1 MTMVGRTTTVVA
13 RTTTTIYG
21 ARRHRPRRVSRRMK
35 TDELVGDLFPR
46 RVIEQARDIA
56 RGSFPAGG
64 SPQRDVAALRSLIER
79 FDSEEKCR
87 SYLERLRWPDDVR
100 CPRCDEDGSISRIEK
115 RGQFNCGSCGYQFSV
130 RVGTVLQNSHLP
142 LWKWFL
148 TTYIMSEA
156 EHRVS
161 ANRLKEF
168 LGVPYKTAWYLCHRI
183 RVAMKDEASRS
194 VSSVADRRTAA
205 GGSRVSE
212 KHLPKYLD
220 EIAFRSSNR
229 GNRNRFRDVLLRLID
244 ADSIPYAELI
254 ASA

>member
-1 MTMVGRTTTVVA
+1 
-13 RTTTTIYG
+13 
-21 ARRHRPRRVSRRMK
+21 
-35 TDELVGDLFPR
+35 
-46 RVIEQARDIA
+46 
-56 RGSFPAGG
+56 
-64 SPQRDVAALRSLIER
+64 
-79 FDSEEKCR
+79 
-87 SYLERLRWPDDVR
+87 
-100 CPRCDEDGSISRIEK
+100 
-115 RGQFNCGSCGYQFSV
+115 
-130 RVGTVLQNSHLP
+130 LP
-142 LWKWFL
+142 LQKWFVAVYL
-148 TTYIMSEA
+148 MCESKKGI
-156 EHRVS
+156 S
-161 ANRLKEF
+161 ANQMKRTIK
-168 LGVPYKTAWYLCHRI
+168 VSYKTAWYLCHRI